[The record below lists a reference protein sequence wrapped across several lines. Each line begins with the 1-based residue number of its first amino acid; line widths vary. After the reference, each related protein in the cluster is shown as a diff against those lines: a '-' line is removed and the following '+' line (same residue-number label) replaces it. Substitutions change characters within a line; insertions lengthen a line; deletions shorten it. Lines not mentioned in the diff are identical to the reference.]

1 MPDDKHTG
9 RAVWLASYPKSGNT
23 WLCLL
28 LEAYRCNGALDIND
42 VRVCISDG
50 AATVTQGVSPMPLDR
65 LNLRYEALLRP
76 AALMNLFCRHNT
88 PFWCKTHWANL
99 QLDGLP
105 PFIPKEFT
113 EKAIYVLRDPRSVL
127 TSVASFWSFP
137 FDKACDAMASKEFV
151 IGGNKVLSR
160 CMISSWSN
168 HVASWTGE
176 QGFPVHIV
184 RYEDM
189 LENPVKELTEV
200 LEFLDQEVDEDRVQR
215 ATEVTEMSR
224 LQKLEKEEGFREH
237 SGYSEC
243 FFRQGGTRWKDDLGQ
258 TYIKRIE
265 SDHGKI
271 MELLGYE
278 I

>member
-1 MPDDKHTG
+1 
-9 RAVWLASYPKSGNT
+9 
-23 WLCLL
+23 
-28 LEAYRCNGALDIND
+28 
-42 VRVCISDG
+42 
-50 AATVTQGVSPMPLDR
+50 
-65 LNLRYEALLRP
+65 
-76 AALMNLFCRHNT
+76 
-88 PFWCKTHWANL
+88 
-99 QLDGLP
+99 
-105 PFIPKEFT
+105 
-113 EKAIYVLRDPRSVL
+113 
-127 TSVASFWSFP
+127 
-137 FDKACDAMASKEFV
+137 
-151 IGGNKVLSR
+151 
-160 CMISSWSN
+160 MISSWSN

-224 LQKLEKEEGFREH
+224 LQN
-237 SGYSEC
+237 SEC

-278 I
+278 V